1 MLACLRP
8 LAAALLAVASLTS
21 ALTPVVAGVVPPV
34 RAGCAG
40 TGHNHET
47 PPGTP
52 AVHAGSPGCDQCE
65 RGCTGPGQCVTS
77 ASLAVLEAA
86 APNPVR
92 RAHLIRYDTLSQ
104 PLSSTGAAPP
114 IPPPQPTL

>member
-21 ALTPVVAGVVPPV
+21 GLTPGVAGVVPPV
-34 RAGCAG
+34 RPGCAG

-65 RGCTGPGQCVTS
+65 RGCSGPGQGVTS

-92 RAHLIRYDTLSQ
+92 RAHPIRYDTLSQ
-104 PLSSTGAAPP
+104 PLSSAGAAPP
-114 IPPPQPTL
+114 IPPPQPNL